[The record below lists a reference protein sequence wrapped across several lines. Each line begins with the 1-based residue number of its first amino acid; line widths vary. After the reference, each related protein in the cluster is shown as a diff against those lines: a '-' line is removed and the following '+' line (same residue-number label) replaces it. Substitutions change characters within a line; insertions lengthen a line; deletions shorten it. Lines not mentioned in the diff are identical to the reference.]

1 MIQQEWTGKEARALR
16 QAIRMSVRAWADH
29 LGVST
34 RAVSK
39 WERLGAEIVPRPHM
53 QAILD
58 TALAQ
63 VDADTEQRFQ
73 ALLDS
78 AEPKGQ

>member
-1 MIQQEWTGKEARALR
+1 
-16 QAIRMSVRAWADH
+16 MSVRAWADH
-29 LGVST
+29 LGVSE

-39 WERLGAEIVPRPHM
+39 WERLGAERVPRPHM

-58 TALAQ
+58 IALAR

-78 AEPKGQ
+78 AENEGQ